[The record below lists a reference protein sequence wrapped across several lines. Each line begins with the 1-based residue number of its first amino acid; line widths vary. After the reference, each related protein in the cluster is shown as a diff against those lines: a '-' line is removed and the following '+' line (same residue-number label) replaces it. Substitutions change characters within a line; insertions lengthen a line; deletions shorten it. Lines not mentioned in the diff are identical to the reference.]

1 MKSTT
6 AGEHLSERTPFRLV
20 ALTREPVRGG
30 PSRTALF
37 AKGFRPFFLAAALF
51 AAFGVPFWVATL
63 VGSPPWRPPENPLG
77 WHAHEM
83 VFGFAGAV
91 LAGFL
96 LTAVGNWTSRP
107 TLEGWG
113 LGALVATWLGARV
126 LPFVPAGSGVP
137 AAVVDVAFWLA
148 LLAACAR
155 PIVAARNRRNY
166 GFLALLSGFALAA
179 AASHAHRLGAIAHDG
194 FSVRS
199 AGVDLVTVAL
209 VVMTGRVV
217 PMFTRNATGATDIRE
232 SKFVDRTAAA
242 ATALLVV
249 LDLASAP
256 LLLSAI
262 PAGIAGAFL
271 LVRAAFF
278 GPRHALGNPLLW
290 VLHLGHLWVAVGLVL
305 RGLVPLVPWLPSSIA
320 LHAVTAGGLGLL
332 SFGMMTRVTLGH
344 TGRMLAAPKSTAV
357 AMLALSVAAL
367 LRVVGPLVAPEHVPL
382 LFGSAAALWSV
393 AFLTYVFAFGRALVT
408 PRVDGRPG

>member
-1 MKSTT
+1 LALGREPAREAPS
-6 AGEHLSERTPFRLV
+6 RTPFL
-20 ALTREPVRGG
+20 
-30 PSRTALF
+30 
-37 AKGFRPFFLAAALF
+37 AKGFRPFFPAAALF

-63 VGSPPWRPPENPLG
+63 VGSPPWQPPENPLA

-96 LTAVGNWTSRP
+96 LTAVGNWTSRA

-113 LGALVATWLGARV
+113 LGALVAWWFCARI
-126 LPFVPAGSGVP
+126 LPFVPSGSGAV
-137 AAVVDVAFWLA
+137 AAIVDVVFWLA
-148 LLAACAR
+148 LLVACAR
-155 PIVAARNRRNY
+155 PIVATRNRRNY
-166 GFLALLSGFALAA
+166 GFLVLLAGFAFAA
-179 AASHAHRLGAIAHDG
+179 AVSHANRLGYVSRDG
-194 FSVRS
+194 FSVHS
-199 AGVDLVTVAL
+199 VGVDLVTVAL

-242 ATALLVV
+242 ATASLVV
-249 LDLASAP
+249 LDLAAAP
-256 LLLSAI
+256 AVVGAI
-262 PAGIAGAFL
+262 PALVAGVSL

-278 GPRHALGNPLLW
+278 GPRHVLGSPLLW

-305 RGLVPLVPWLPSSIA
+305 RGLVPLMPSLPPSIA

-344 TGRMLAAPKSTAV
+344 TGRMLVAPRSTAL
-357 AMLALSVAAL
+357 AMLALAIAAV
-367 LRVVGPLVAPEHVPL
+367 LRVVGPLAAPAHVPFAL
-382 LFGSAAALWSV
+382 GSAAILWSA